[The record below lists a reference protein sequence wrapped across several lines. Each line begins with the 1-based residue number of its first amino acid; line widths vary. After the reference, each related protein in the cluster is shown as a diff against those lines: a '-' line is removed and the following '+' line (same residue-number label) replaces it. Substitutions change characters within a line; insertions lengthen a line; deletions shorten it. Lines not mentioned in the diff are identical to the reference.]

1 MCNGKYIASHKIKLR
16 NIALFKFLQNSVLGK
31 FISSICVHIA
41 SLMFAGVDVMTCN
54 VKENTFTTLYCS
66 KIHFINLRLH
76 CATYCLVWA
85 RTAGAYQRQW
95 CWEITNI
102 TSNNSCTY
110 HYCTYCRCVYIAG
123 VYIVLLIVPYCY
135 LLSEPQVCWIA
146 SGNQWCWEITNITSN
161 NYCTYCRCLHVPY
174 CYLLSEPQVCWSA
187 SGKATSAVGKSPI
200 VKQFTRGKNI
210 NKTNSIWFD

>member
-31 FISSICVHIA
+31 LISSICVHIA

-102 TSNNSCTY
+102 TSNN
-110 HYCTYCRCVYIAG
+110 
-123 VYIVLLIVPYCY
+123 
-135 LLSEPQVCWIA
+135 
-146 SGNQWCWEITNITSN
+146 
-161 NYCTYCRCLHVPY
+161 YCTYCRCLHVPY

-210 NKTNSIWFD
+210 NKTNSI